1 MLAKVKKATGG
12 NAQRTRFKKGTES
25 PPTLMELGLDKKT
38 SMVAQ
43 QEAGMPDDVREDN
56 CQPRENVQRA
66 AAETAT
72 GEGARNC
79 PFITRL
85 MNCFYLRI
93 LPRYP

>member
-43 QEAGMPDDVREDN
+43 QEAGMPDDVREDIAN
-56 CQPRENVQRA
+56 REKTYNEPRRKQQRA
-66 AAETAT
+66 KVLETV
-72 GEGARNC
+72 
-79 PFITRL
+79 PL
-85 MNCFYLRI
+85 
-93 LPRYP
+93 LPV